1 MKTSLFLIA
10 GLAGLCLA
18 ACSKTNRAAGN
29 HMITG
34 KWELREQIG
43 DIAGKI
49 EYEPGN
55 GNTCVFSGD
64 SSFQTTHANIIS
76 LTGTY
81 KIKPS
86 ANSGDWLL
94 TFQFIQNGQA
104 QSQTDSVRFGN
115 MQLIFLPQA
124 SCCDI
129 PTTYYQRLY

>member
-1 MKTSLFLIA
+1 
-10 GLAGLCLA
+10 
-18 ACSKTNRAAGN
+18 
-29 HMITG
+29 MITG

-43 DIAGKI
+43 GIAGKI
-49 EYEPGN
+49 AYKPGN

-64 SSFQTTHANIIS
+64 SSFQTTNANIIS

-86 ANSGDWLL
+86 ANNGDWLL
-94 TFQFIQNGQA
+94 TFQFIQNGQP

-124 SCCDI
+124 PCCDM
-129 PTTYYQRLY
+129 PTTYYERLY